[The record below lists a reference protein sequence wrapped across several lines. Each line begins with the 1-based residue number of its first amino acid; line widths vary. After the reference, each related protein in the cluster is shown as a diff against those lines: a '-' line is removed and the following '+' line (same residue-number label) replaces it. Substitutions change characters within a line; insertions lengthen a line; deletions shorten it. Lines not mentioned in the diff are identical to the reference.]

1 MTLKIKSI
9 MKKIY
14 LLALIAI
21 SFVSCNQEPKGY
33 KISGITDFE
42 DGTRLILSL
51 RDESN
56 MTTGVKEI
64 DTTVVLNGKFEI
76 KGKVEDLDLYFLRE
90 EKTNQMISLILE
102 NANIEI
108 QLHKDSIQTS
118 VVKGTFQNDELIK
131 FNKEFT
137 KMQNSLQEFQ
147 TVNSEKM
154 QTAIQNNDTVVSN
167 QLKKEYFALRDK
179 MEAFQGDY
187 AKKNNKSFISVLII
201 KDLLNN
207 PSVTPEEISDMY
219 NNLDAELKTNKHAK
233 KIEEILENLSKLA
246 IGKKAPDFSAKSPD
260 GIEVSLKSSLG
271 SKVTIID
278 FWASWCKP
286 CRVENPN
293 MVALYNEFKDS
304 GLSIIGVSLDQ
315 EGKLEDWKNA
325 IAQDNLTW
333 YHLSNLKFWQDP
345 IAELYNVKSIPAIF
359 VLDANGIIV
368 AKDIRGEELKN
379 KVKELISK

>member
-1 MTLKIKSI
+1 

-21 SFVSCNQEPKGY
+21 SFISCNQEPKGY
-33 KISGITDFE
+33 KITGTTDFE

-51 RDESN
+51 RDETN
-56 MTTGVKEI
+56 MTSGFKEI

-167 QLKKEYFALRDK
+167 QLREQYFALRDK

-187 AKKNNKSFISVLII
+187 AKKNKKSFVSVLII
-201 KDLLNN
+201 KDLLDN
-207 PSVTPEEISDMY
+207 PSFSPEEVSDMY
-219 NNLDAELKTNKHAK
+219 KNLDAELKTNKHAK

-260 GIEVSLKSSLG
+260 GNEVSLKSSLG

>member
-1 MTLKIKSI
+1 

-21 SFVSCNQEPKGY
+21 SFISCNQEPKGY
-33 KISGITDFE
+33 KITGTTDFE

-102 NANIEI
+102 NANIDI
-108 QLHKDSIQTS
+108 KLHKDSIQTS

-167 QLKKEYFALRDK
+167 QLREQYFALRDK

-187 AKKNNKSFISVLII
+187 AKKNKKSFVSVLII
-201 KDLLNN
+201 KDLLDN
-207 PSVTPEEISDMY
+207 PSFSPEEVSDMY
-219 NNLDAELKTNKHAK
+219 KNLDAELKTNKHAK

-260 GIEVSLKSSLG
+260 GNEVSLKSSLG

>member
-1 MTLKIKSI
+1 

-33 KISGITDFE
+33 KISGTTDFE

-64 DTTVVLNGKFEI
+64 DTAVVLNGKFEI
-76 KGKVEDLDLYFLRE
+76 KGNVEDLDLYFLRE

-102 NANIEI
+102 NVNIEI

-137 KMQNSLQEFQ
+137 NMQNSLQEFQ

-154 QTAIQNNDTVVSN
+154 QAAIQNNDTVVSN

-207 PSVTPEEISDMY
+207 PSVTPEEVSDMY

-246 IGKKAPDFSAKSPD
+246 VGKKAPDFSAKSPD
-260 GIEVSLKSSLG
+260 GNEVSLKSSLG

-315 EGKLEDWKNA
+315 EGKLEEWKNA

>member
-1 MTLKIKSI
+1 

-21 SFVSCNQEPKGY
+21 SFISCNQEPKGY
-33 KISGITDFE
+33 KITGTTDFE

-51 RDESN
+51 RDETN
-56 MTTGVKEI
+56 MTSGFKEI

-201 KDLLNN
+201 KDLLDN
-207 PSVTPEEISDMY
+207 PSFSPEEVSDMY
-219 NNLDAELKTNKHAK
+219 KNLDAELKTNKHAK

-260 GIEVSLKSSLG
+260 GNEVSLKSSLG

>member
-1 MTLKIKSI
+1 

-21 SFVSCNQEPKGY
+21 SFISCNQEPKGY
-33 KISGITDFE
+33 KITGTTDFE

-51 RDESN
+51 RDETN
-56 MTTGVKEI
+56 MTSGFKEI

-102 NANIEI
+102 NSNIDI
-108 QLHKDSIQTS
+108 KLHKDSIQTS

-137 KMQNSLQEFQ
+137 SMQNSLQEFQ
-147 TVNSEKM
+147 TVNNEKM
-154 QTAIQNNDTVVSN
+154 QAAIQNNDTVVSN
-167 QLKKEYFALRDK
+167 QLREQYFALRDK

-187 AKKNNKSFISVLII
+187 AKKNKKSFVSVLII
-201 KDLLNN
+201 KDLLDN
-207 PSVTPEEISDMY
+207 PSFSPEEVSDMY
-219 NNLDAELKTNKHAK
+219 KNLDAELKTNKHAK

-260 GIEVSLKSSLG
+260 GNEVSLKSSLG

>member
-33 KISGITDFE
+33 KISGTTDFE

-137 KMQNSLQEFQ
+137 NMQNSLQEFQ

-154 QTAIQNNDTVVSN
+154 QAAIQNNDTVVSN

-187 AKKNNKSFISVLII
+187 AKKNNKSFVSVLII

-207 PSVTPEEISDMY
+207 PSVTPEEVSDMY

-246 IGKKAPDFSAKSPD
+246 VGKKAPDFSAKSPD
-260 GIEVSLKSSLG
+260 GNEVSLKSSLG

-315 EGKLEDWKNA
+315 EGKLEEWKNA

>member
-1 MTLKIKSI
+1 

-33 KISGITDFE
+33 KISGTTDFE

-102 NANIEI
+102 NVNIEI

-137 KMQNSLQEFQ
+137 NMQNSLQEFQ

-154 QTAIQNNDTVVSN
+154 QAAIQNNDTVVSN

-207 PSVTPEEISDMY
+207 PSVTPEEVSDMY

-246 IGKKAPDFSAKSPD
+246 VGKKAPDFSAKSPD
-260 GIEVSLKSSLG
+260 GNEVSLKSSLG

-315 EGKLEDWKNA
+315 EGKLEEWKNA

>member
-1 MTLKIKSI
+1 

-33 KISGITDFE
+33 KISGTTDFE

-64 DTTVVLNGKFEI
+64 DTAVVLNGKFET
-76 KGKVEDLDLYFLRE
+76 KGNVEDLDLYFLRE

-137 KMQNSLQEFQ
+137 NMQNSLQEFQ

-154 QTAIQNNDTVVSN
+154 QAAIQNNDTVVSN

-187 AKKNNKSFISVLII
+187 AKKNNKSFVSVLII

-207 PSVTPEEISDMY
+207 PSVTPEEVSDMY

-246 IGKKAPDFSAKSPD
+246 VGKKAPDFSAKSPD
-260 GIEVSLKSSLG
+260 GNEVSLKSSLG

>member
-1 MTLKIKSI
+1 

-260 GIEVSLKSSLG
+260 GNEVSLKSSLG

>member
-1 MTLKIKSI
+1 

-33 KISGITDFE
+33 KISGTTDFE

-137 KMQNSLQEFQ
+137 NMQNSLQEFQ

-154 QTAIQNNDTVVSN
+154 QAAIQNNDTVVSN

-187 AKKNNKSFISVLII
+187 AKKNNKSFVSVLII

-207 PSVTPEEISDMY
+207 PSVTPEEVSDMY

-260 GIEVSLKSSLG
+260 GNEVSLKSSLG

-315 EGKLEDWKNA
+315 EGKLEEWKNA

>member
-1 MTLKIKSI
+1 

-33 KISGITDFE
+33 KISGTTDFE

-64 DTTVVLNGKFEI
+64 DTAVVLNGKFEI
-76 KGKVEDLDLYFLRE
+76 KGNVEDLDLYFLRE

-137 KMQNSLQEFQ
+137 NMQNSLQEFQ

-154 QTAIQNNDTVVSN
+154 QAAIQNNDTVVSN

-207 PSVTPEEISDMY
+207 PSVTPEEVSDMY

-246 IGKKAPDFSAKSPD
+246 VGKKAPDFSAKSPD
-260 GIEVSLKSSLG
+260 GNEVSLKSSLG

-315 EGKLEDWKNA
+315 EGKLEEWKNA

>member
-1 MTLKIKSI
+1 

-33 KISGITDFE
+33 KISGTTDFE

-137 KMQNSLQEFQ
+137 NMQNSLQEFQ

-154 QTAIQNNDTVVSN
+154 QAAIQNNDTVVSN

-187 AKKNNKSFISVLII
+187 AKKNNKSFVSVLII

-207 PSVTPEEISDMY
+207 PSVTPEEVSDMY

-246 IGKKAPDFSAKSPD
+246 VGKKAPDFSAKSPD
-260 GIEVSLKSSLG
+260 GNEVSLKSSLG

-315 EGKLEDWKNA
+315 EGKLEEWKNA

>member
-33 KISGITDFE
+33 KISGTTDFE

-90 EKTNQMISLILE
+90 EKTNQMISLIIE

-137 KMQNSLQEFQ
+137 NMQNSLQEFQ

-154 QTAIQNNDTVVSN
+154 QAAIQNNDTVVSN

-207 PSVTPEEISDMY
+207 PSVTPEEVSDMY

-260 GIEVSLKSSLG
+260 GNEVSLKSSLG